1 MRKPML
7 DGDFNDAI
15 SHNHSPATP
24 IKASSDVLVNGK
36 PVALVGDQYIGI
48 HVFNGDP
55 KISHPAGSAL
65 GGSEKLLINGRQV
78 HREGDPISC
87 GSIAGK
93 SSAINFLVP

>member
-24 IKASSDVLVNGK
+24 IKASSNVFVNGRAI
-36 PVALVGDQYIGI
+36 ALVGDPYIGV

-65 GGSEKLLINGRQV
+65 GGSEKLIINGRPV
-78 HREGDPISC
+78 HREGDPTSC
-87 GSIAGK
+87 GSIAGI
-93 SSAINFLVP
+93 SSAVNVFVP